1 MEIDMAKAMEK
12 CVLIIRNDNPEIVV
26 YFSTG
31 EKEPFTN
38 QGRAVYT
45 WRDGSS
51 FFRLRPH
58 LHGEWVM
65 WTYRKDKMGEMV

>member
-1 MEIDMAKAMEK
+1 MAKTMEK

-31 EKEPFTN
+31 EKEPYTN

-45 WRDGSS
+45 WWDGSS
-51 FFRLRPH
+51 FFRFHPH
-58 LHGEWVM
+58 SHGKWGIY
-65 WTYRKDKMGEMV
+65 TYRKHEMGEVV